1 MQHVQYDII
10 GDIHGH
16 ATLLLKLLSE
26 LGYKE
31 HSGSPHQDG
40 HKVIFLGDLIDRGDE
55 QLETVSLV
63 RRMCLVGDAICLMG
77 NHEFNA
83 LAYAKVRPDGRGYLR
98 EHSERNYWQHHK
110 FLNACGIESA
120 EDTHETAAYLEC
132 LEFFKSLPMWLDLGK
147 LRCVHACWN
156 HSMMDCLLSH
166 TENHKPYIN
175 DEILELGSLE
185 SITSEGLWGNDAVY
199 DAIECVLKGPEIR
212 LPGNACFEDKDGIR
226 RTKMRIKWWANMAGT
241 YREIAMLP
249 GKESEL
255 IPDVPFDKSLLPK
268 PYSDEVPVIIG
279 HYWMPKEK
287 KVDFISEDKKVL
299 CIDYSAGKNGPLTAY
314 TYCGERALSLDNVV
328 QVFPD

>member
-1 MQHVQYDII
+1 
-10 GDIHGH
+10 
-16 ATLLLKLLSE
+16 
-26 LGYKE
+26 
-31 HSGSPHQDG
+31 
-40 HKVIFLGDLIDRGDE
+40 
-55 QLETVSLV
+55 
-63 RRMCLVGDAICLMG
+63 
-77 NHEFNA
+77 
-83 LAYAKVRPDGRGYLR
+83 
-98 EHSERNYWQHHK
+98 
-110 FLNACGIESA
+110 
-120 EDTHETAAYLEC
+120 
-132 LEFFKSLPMWLDLGK
+132 
-147 LRCVHACWN
+147 
-156 HSMMDCLLSH
+156 MMDCLLSH
-166 TENHKPYIN
+166 TENRKPYIN
-175 DEILELGSLE
+175 DESLELGSLE

-279 HYWMPKEK
+279 HYWLPKEK